1 VIPDPKN
8 KCCIGGVFNDKLTL
22 TRTMEYADK
31 LYDEVKLRFKKNE
44 TELRIHHLETD
55 EYLARGLLDLRNNL
69 DVEKEIILDLN
80 QATGDN

>member
-1 VIPDPKN
+1 
-8 KCCIGGVFNDKLTL
+8 
-22 TRTMEYADK
+22 MEYADK